1 MCQLDSH
8 CCSKEKHWDGDDDG
22 DDDDDDDGDDGD
34 DDDDDDDYDDDGDD
48 DYDDDESGKHTIQR
62 LAANTLSNHCCIGH
76 TA

>member
-8 CCSKEKHWDGDDDG
+8 CCSKEKHWDGDDG
-22 DDDDDDDGDDGD
+22 DDDDDDD
-34 DDDDDDDYDDDGDD
+34 DDDGDD

-62 LAANTLSNHCCIGH
+62 QTANTLSNHCCIGH